1 MNKITN
7 EENEGLK
14 KILFLNNNE
23 IETIKDDIDL
33 KERKKGQVE
42 IDIKTVNE
50 RISKVNEAKLEVE
63 ANKISAILLDVLMLV
78 VSIVFSS
85 CIYNM
90 AFHPLF
96 VCVFL
101 STAVLTEIKVLKNIS
116 DNNQSLKDEFGKG
129 LKQSNEIIEELE
141 EDLKYNKGLKNAI
154 EEDLIEIQTKLKVL
168 SEINEKIKNEIPQE
182 IDVID
187 LESKKEEAK
196 AISMKMSK
204 EDFIK
209 YLKQISET
217 ECKEEEVKTDMM
229 FNGPRL
235 IKKR

>member
-23 IETIKDDIDL
+23 IETIKDDINL
-33 KERKKGQVE
+33 KEHKKGQVE

-50 RISKVNEAKLEVE
+50 KISKVNDAKLEIQ
-63 ANKISAILLDVLMLV
+63 AAKISSSLIEILFIIS
-78 VSIVFSS
+78 SIIFSY
-85 CIYNM
+85 CIYGVVLQ
-90 AFHPLF
+90 P
-96 VCVFL
+96 VFL
-101 STAVLTEIKVLKNIS
+101 AMLLAGTSLNIMNELKVIS

>member
-23 IETIKDDIDL
+23 IEIIKDDINL

-50 RISKVNEAKLEVE
+50 RISKVNDAKLEIQ
-63 ANKISAILLDVLMLV
+63 AAKISSSLIEILFIIS
-78 VSIVFSS
+78 SIIFSY
-85 CIYNM
+85 CIYGVVLQ
-90 AFHPLF
+90 P
-96 VCVFL
+96 VFL
-101 STAVLTEIKVLKNIS
+101 AMLLAGTSLNIMNELKVIS